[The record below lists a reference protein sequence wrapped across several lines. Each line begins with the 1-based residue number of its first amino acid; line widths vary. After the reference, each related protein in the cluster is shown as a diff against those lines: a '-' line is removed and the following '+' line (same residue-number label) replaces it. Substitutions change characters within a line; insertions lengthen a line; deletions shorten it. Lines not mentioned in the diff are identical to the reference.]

1 MFSCCVHTQAAARL
15 FSHLAKLYV
24 WRYRLFGLARSQL
37 KLIAGLERIGYR
49 AASLLEIGCGVGWLH
64 QWLLKH
70 GAARAVGVDLSPE
83 MVAEARRLALKQGL
97 AAQTS
102 YLIGDFIALAES
114 IEPVEIV
121 LLDKVICCYP
131 DANVLLIQ
139 AASRA
144 RRAVAL
150 TQCAASPA
158 VQGGEGERRRS
169 RSCLVQPRCGNMA
182 VRRAG
187 HDRRFDRDAGRL
199 AARVSPDGLWIEP
212 HWRSEAGTHRD
223 DCAWSNPRVAW

>member
-1 MFSCCVHTQAAARL
+1 VFSCCVHTQAAARL

-70 GAARAVGVDLSPE
+70 GAARAIGVDLSPE
-83 MVAEARRLALKQGL
+83 MVTEARRLALKQGL

-150 TQCAASPA
+150 TYPRTCLK
-158 VQGGEGERRRS
+158 
-169 RSCLVQPRCGNMA
+169 SCLLHRGLNA
-182 VRRAG
+182 VLTWIGSDFRTYL
-187 HDRRFDRDAGRL
+187 HDPKAVESCLKAQGL
-199 AARVSPDGLWIEP
+199 AKYFEACTFLWLTQVFAYAE
-212 HWRSEAGTHRD
+212 RG
-223 DCAWSNPRVAW
+223 